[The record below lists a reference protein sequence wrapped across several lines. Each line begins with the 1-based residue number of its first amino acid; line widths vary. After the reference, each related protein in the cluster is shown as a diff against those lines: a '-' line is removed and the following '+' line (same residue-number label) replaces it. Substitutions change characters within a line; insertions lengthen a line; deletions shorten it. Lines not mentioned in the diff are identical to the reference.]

1 MTTPSRLQARKAL
14 APSTINIPSKRHT
27 RSSSSLHIPSDG
39 LTDPR
44 TSKSKSPLK
53 VLRSKSNGDENQN
66 AITPSV
72 VADKKVK
79 GMGVDSTRLGRLERK
94 VERNDQLMG
103 GKISALEDRFTEL
116 QTHVLYVLS
125 RSPCPS
131 HANPGSGEV
140 DYLRSPPVPALKRK
154 LKEAELERS
163 FTLNGNEKRQKVEV
177 VEDGGQVVEMKLED
191 LQDLKSQLREQKQM
205 IDTLVARDK
214 QREEQVKSLSETVQ
228 LLRVTTD
235 RFQFD
240 LDAGQ
245 GQVADMEGRV
255 DNLEEGRE
263 VGEASML
270 INGYEP

>member
-191 LQDLKSQLREQKQM
+191 LQ
-205 IDTLVARDK
+205 
-214 QREEQVKSLSETVQ
+214 VKSLSETVQ